1 MEVVTMKILITG
13 TSKGIGLALAKR
25 YLELGH
31 EVYGLDLLESSI
43 NSKNYHH
50 FVIDVSKKKQLPE
63 IDDIEVLINN
73 AGLQNSKDDIDNNLK
88 SAIYVTEKYGFGPSI
103 KSILFNA
110 SASSRSGFEFPEY
123 VASKAGMVGYMKNVA
138 SRLAEFGVTVNSI
151 SLGGVITESN
161 RPVMEDET
169 AWEEIMKATPMNKW
183 MTESEVCDWVYFL
196 TMVNK
201 SMSGQDILIDNG
213 EYNLNSTFVWPNTK

>member
-1 MEVVTMKILITG
+1 MRILITG

-25 YLELGH
+25 YLEQGH
-31 EVYGLDLLESSI
+31 EVFGLDLLESSI
-43 NSKNYHH
+43 NDKKYHH
-50 FVIDVSKKKQLPE
+50 FVVDVSKKKQLPE
-63 IDDIEVLINN
+63 IEDVEILINN

-88 SAIYVTEKYGFGPSI
+88 SAIYVTEKYGFGSSI

-161 RPVMEDET
+161 VPVMENKE
-169 AWEEIMKATPMNKW
+169 AWEEIMKATPMKKW
-183 MTESEVCDWVYFL
+183 MSESEVCDWVYFL
-196 TMVNK
+196 TIVNK

>member
-1 MEVVTMKILITG
+1 MMKILITG
-13 TSKGIGLALAKR
+13 TSKGIGLALANR

-43 NSKNYHH
+43 NNNRYHH
-50 FVIDVSKKKQLPE
+50 FIVDVSKKNKLP
-63 IDDIEVLINN
+63 DIEGIEILINN
-73 AGLQNSKDDIDNNLK
+73 AGLQNCKDDIDNNLK
-88 SAIYVTEKYGFGPSI
+88 SAIYVTEKYGFNSQI

-123 VASKAGMVGYMKNVA
+123 AASKAGMVGYMKNVA
-138 SRLAEFGVTVNSI
+138 SRLAEYGVTVNSI

-161 RPVMEDET
+161 NPVMQDKE
-169 AWEEIMKATPMNKW
+169 AWERIMDSTPMKKW

-196 TMVNK
+196 TMINK
-201 SMSGQDILIDNG
+201 SMSGEDILIDNG
-213 EYNLNSTFVWPNTK
+213 EYNLNSTFVWPK

>member
-1 MEVVTMKILITG
+1 MKILITG

-25 YLELGH
+25 YLDNGH

-43 NSKNYHH
+43 NHKNYRHYI
-50 FVIDVSKKKQLPE
+50 VDVSKKKQLPD
-63 IDDIEVLINN
+63 IDDIEILINN

-88 SAIYVTEKYGFGPSI
+88 SAIFVTEKYGFNSNI

-161 RPVMEDET
+161 APVIENKE
-169 AWEEIMKATPMNKW
+169 AWEEIMKATPMKKW
-183 MTESEVCDWVYFL
+183 MSESEVCDWVYFL
-196 TMVNK
+196 TVVNK

>member
-1 MEVVTMKILITG
+1 MKILITG
-13 TSKGIGLALAKR
+13 TSKGIGLAIAKR
-25 YLELGH
+25 YLEQGH
-31 EVYGLDLLESSI
+31 EVFGIDLLESSI
-43 NSKNYHH
+43 NDKNYHH
-50 FVIDVSKKKQLPE
+50 FIADASKKKGLPNIEGVE
-63 IDDIEVLINN
+63 ILINN

-88 SAIYVTEKYGFGPSI
+88 SAIYVTEKYGFTSSI

-161 RPVMEDET
+161 KPVMEDET

-183 MTESEVCDWVYFL
+183 MTESEICDWVYFL
-196 TMVNK
+196 TMINK

-213 EYNLNSTFVWPNTK
+213 EYNLNSTFVWPK

>member
-1 MEVVTMKILITG
+1 MKILITG
-13 TSKGIGLALAKR
+13 ASKGIGLALAKR
-25 YLELGH
+25 YLDNGH
-31 EVYGLDLLESSI
+31 KVYGLDLLESPI
-43 NSKNYHH
+43 NHKNYHH
-50 FVIDVSKKKQLPE
+50 YIVDASKKKQLPD
-63 IDDIEVLINN
+63 IDDVEILINN
-73 AGLQNSKDDIDNNLK
+73 AGLQNCKDDIDNNLK
-88 SAIYVTEKYGFGPSI
+88 SAIFVTEKYGFNSNI

-161 RPVMEDET
+161 APVIENKE
-169 AWEEIMKATPMNKW
+169 AWEEIMKATPMKKW
-183 MTESEVCDWVYFL
+183 MSESEVCDWVYFL

>member
-1 MEVVTMKILITG
+1 MKILITG

-25 YLELGH
+25 YLDNGH
-31 EVYGLDLLESSI
+31 QVYGLDLLESSI
-43 NSKNYHH
+43 NHKNYHH
-50 FVIDVSKKKQLPE
+50 YIVDVSKKKQLPD
-63 IDDIEVLINN
+63 IDDVEILINN

-88 SAIYVTEKYGFGPSI
+88 SAIFVTEKYGFNSNI

-161 RPVMEDET
+161 GPVIENKE
-169 AWEEIMKATPMNKW
+169 AWEEIMKATPMKKW
-183 MTESEVCDWVYFL
+183 MSESEVCDWVYFL
-196 TMVNK
+196 TIVNK
-201 SMSGQDILIDNG
+201 SMSGRDILIDNG

>member
-1 MEVVTMKILITG
+1 MKILITG

-25 YLELGH
+25 YLDNGH
-31 EVYGLDLLESSI
+31 QVYGLDLLESSI
-43 NSKNYHH
+43 NHKNYHH
-50 FVIDVSKKKQLPE
+50 YIVDVSKKKQLPDINDVE
-63 IDDIEVLINN
+63 ILINN

-88 SAIYVTEKYGFGPSI
+88 SAIFVTEKYGFNSNI

-161 RPVMEDET
+161 GPVIENKE
-169 AWEEIMKATPMNKW
+169 AWEEIMKATPMKKW
-183 MTESEVCDWVYFL
+183 MSESEVCDWVYFL
-196 TMVNK
+196 TIVNK

>member
-1 MEVVTMKILITG
+1 MKILITG

-25 YLELGH
+25 YLEQGH
-31 EVYGLDLLESSI
+31 EVFGLDLLESSI
-43 NSKNYHH
+43 NDNNYHH
-50 FVIDVSKKKQLPE
+50 FIVDVSKKNKLPDIE
-63 IDDIEVLINN
+63 GIEVLINN
-73 AGLQNSKDDIDNNLK
+73 AGLQNCKDDIDNNLK
-88 SAIYVTEKYGFGPSI
+88 SAIYVTEKYGFNSRI

-138 SRLAEFGVTVNSI
+138 SRLAPYGVTVNSI

-161 RPVMEDET
+161 GPVMQDEES
-169 AWEEIMKATPMNKW
+169 WQKIMDATPMKKW

-201 SMSGQDILIDNG
+201 SMSGEDIFIDNG
-213 EYNLNSTFVWPNTK
+213 EYNLNSTFVWPSK